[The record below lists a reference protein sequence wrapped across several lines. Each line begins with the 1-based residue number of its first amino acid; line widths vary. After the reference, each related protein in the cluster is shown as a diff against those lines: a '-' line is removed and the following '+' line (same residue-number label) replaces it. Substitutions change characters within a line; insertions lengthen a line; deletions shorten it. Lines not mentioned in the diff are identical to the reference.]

1 MDPKPFDPA
10 QRRRGRWMLVGL
22 FALFFGTVFGAGI
35 LRFSGWQP
43 AGHKNHGQ
51 LLQPP
56 ADARDLAPALAD
68 GGTSP
73 CPPPGRPCPIGAPPP
88 PGARHAARTLPG
100 VRDKVWQ
107 LFGHNA
113 DEVDILWI
121 GDYPAQAPRHA
132 ALRQVRAD
140 DPLRARLPQV
150 DDAAGTPVYVID
162 PHGFV
167 ILRYAPGFDPG
178 HLRTDVAK
186 LIKLI

>member
-68 GGTSP
+68 GGTYAWQP
-73 CPPPGRPCPIGAPPP
+73 AERRWRIVAAP
-88 PGARHAARTLPG
+88 
-100 VRDKVWQ
+100 
-107 LFGHNA
+107 
-113 DEVDILWI
+113 
-121 GDYPAQAPRHA
+121 
-132 ALRQVRAD
+132 
-140 DPLRARLPQV
+140 
-150 DDAAGTPVYVID
+150 
-162 PHGFV
+162 
-167 ILRYAPGFDPG
+167 APGCADAC
-178 HLRTDVAK
+178 LTLARDLDK
-186 LIKLI
+186 D

>member
-1 MDPKPFDPA
+1 MVCGSFGSSDELDQLGHIGTQVAGVEARGIA
-10 QRRRGRWMLVGL
+10 Q
-22 FALFFGTVFGAGI
+22 
-35 LRFSGWQP
+35 
-43 AGHKNHGQ
+43 
-51 LLQPP
+51 
-56 ADARDLAPALAD
+56 D
-68 GGTSP
+68 
-73 CPPPGRPCPIGAPPP
+73 
-88 PGARHAARTLPG
+88 
-100 VRDKVWQ
+100 
-107 LFGHNA
+107 

-121 GDYPAQAPRHA
+121 GDYPATAPRSS

>member
-56 ADARDLAPALAD
+56 ADARDLAPALVD
-68 GGTSP
+68 GGTYAWKP
-73 CPPPGRPCPIGAPPP
+73 AERRWRIVAAPAPGCADACLTL
-88 PGARHAARTLPG
+88 ARDL
-100 VRDKVWQ
+100 DKVWQ

-113 DEVDILWI
+113 D
-121 GDYPAQAPRHA
+121 
-132 ALRQVRAD
+132 
-140 DPLRARLPQV
+140 
-150 DDAAGTPVYVID
+150 
-162 PHGFV
+162 
-167 ILRYAPGFDPG
+167 
-178 HLRTDVAK
+178 
-186 LIKLI
+186 

>member
-1 MDPKPFDPA
+1 MA
-10 QRRRGRWMLVGL
+10 
-22 FALFFGTVFGAGI
+22 
-35 LRFSGWQP
+35 
-43 AGHKNHGQ
+43 
-51 LLQPP
+51 
-56 ADARDLAPALAD
+56 APAPGCTDACLTLAWD
-68 GGTSP
+68 
-73 CPPPGRPCPIGAPPP
+73 
-88 PGARHAARTLPG
+88 L
-100 VRDKVWQ
+100 DKVWQ